1 MSQGQQLQEAA
12 TVPRGEG
19 GEKNGLELFKFRSL
33 RKRGPQS

>member
-19 GEKNGLELFKFRSL
+19 GERMGWNYSNLEV
-33 RKRGPQS
+33 